1 MTPPCIIHAAQQ
13 LAETIPAHALS
24 LLFAKSFKFFKEA
37 ICSDLLLLSSRWT
50 TQTSEQNKISHLSKL
65 PV

>member
-1 MTPPCIIHAAQQ
+1 MTPCIIHAAQQ

-24 LLFAKSFKFFKEA
+24 LLSAKPFKFFKEA
-37 ICSDLLLLSSRWT
+37 ICSDLLLPSSRWT

>member
-37 ICSDLLLLSSRWT
+37 ICSDLLLLSSR
-50 TQTSEQNKISHLSKL
+50 
-65 PV
+65 